1 MHNHGRNTA
10 IPSPTEQHGRTAG
23 EEVRAEAKARL
34 SSPGAEAV
42 VAPGS
47 RQNAESERGILD
59 RVSRSVGPEEYRRY
73 FEHQTR
79 VRIDGK
85 RVQITVPTGFMA
97 DMLGRRFGE
106 SLRRAAGEELGATP
120 PDIELVFRV
129 DRGAFGDTGRIP
141 GRSERA
147 EPRAIP
153 KRPAPAIDKPSRYK
167 LDDFEVGESNRL
179 AHAAAARMTDPDCP
193 RSASPLFIHGPCG
206 VGKTHLLQ
214 GIVMRMKERGASVVY
229 LTAESFMNEYV
240 IALRT
245 NKMDGFRKR
254 YRGVDLLCIDDVQ
267 FLNGKAG
274 TQKELLHTFDAI
286 DLSGARVVLASD
298 EHPRRVQKLSEA
310 LVSRFVAGMVV
321 RIDPPDVALRGRIV
335 ARLAERRGLSL
346 DAAGAAMIASSFA
359 GAAPTARDIEGVLT
373 RIEAMRSLPGQAAH
387 NAVGLVLIR
396 KALGVSESEQAGGG
410 GDGRRPVRPVRFT
423 HIIDEVCRVLRVDA
437 SELFG
442 KGRHKRVVLARS
454 MCAAL
459 GRSLTT
465 MSYPEIARG
474 LGRPNHSTV
483 ITAVKRLERQMGNE
497 ATASVG
503 LYLGSDLDG
512 AAGELAGLSLRML
525 ADRLRHDITRSAPGA

>member
-1 MHNHGRNTA
+1 MHNHGRDTA
-10 IPSPTEQHGRTAG
+10 NQNQAGQHGRH
-23 EEVRAEAKARL
+23 EEGKAQAR
-34 SSPGAEAV
+34 SA
-42 VAPGS
+42 APGS
-47 RQNAESERGILD
+47 QAGRSADSERGILD

-79 VRIDGK
+79 VLIDGK

-106 SLRRAAGEELGATP
+106 SLRKAAGEELGANA

-129 DRGAFGDTGRIP
+129 DRGAFGDGGRVP

-147 EPRAIP
+147 EPRALP
-153 KRPAPAIDKPSRYK
+153 KRPTPTSDKPARYR

-179 AHAAAARMTDPDCP
+179 AHAAAVRMTEPDCP

-214 GIVMRMKERGASVVY
+214 GITQKIKERGSTVVY

-321 RIDPPDVALRGRIV
+321 RVDPPDVALRSRIV
-335 ARLAERRGLSL
+335 AKLAERRGLSL
-346 DAAGAAMIASSFA
+346 DTAGATMIASSFA

-373 RIEAMRSLPGQAAH
+373 RIEAMRSLPGQPAH

-396 KALGVSESEQAGGG
+396 KALGVSESEQTGTAGAP
-410 GDGRRPVRPVRFT
+410 GDGRRPVRPVRFS
-423 HIIDEVCRVLRVDA
+423 HIIDETCRVLRVDA

-454 MCAAL
+454 MCATL
-459 GRSLTT
+459 GRMLTT

-483 ITAVKRLERQMGNE
+483 ITAVKRLERQMGDE
-497 ATASVG
+497 ATSSVG
-503 LYLGSDLDG
+503 LYLGSDMDG
-512 AAGELAGLSLRML
+512 AAGELAALSLRML
-525 ADRLRHDITRSAPGA
+525 ADRLRHDILRSAPGT